1 MLNKVFERYP
11 TLDFV
16 KEIDGRGGYKNIF
29 VKFTEKSSIAERGQ
43 LLMKLEDDLIREVSW
58 ISPYMTGTKTPIIE
72 PKSFPISHDLTMEY
86 GVYYSKS
93 GGLLLNS

>member
-16 KEIDGRGGYKNIF
+16 KDIDGKGGYKNIF

-43 LLMKLEDDLIREVSW
+43 LLMKLEDDLIRDVDPSIRVWHEPLGDKNTLRKMRGVS
-58 ISPYMTGTKTPIIE
+58 
-72 PKSFPISHDLTMEY
+72 L
-86 GVYYSKS
+86 
-93 GGLLLNS
+93 